1 PAGSSTWTS
10 SVARCSAAAACPAWS
25 CIPPAAPRV
34 RSPSRTWTPPTPSTC
49 GSGCRGGSKTMTTPD
64 PAAPATVVAGHRLH
78 PMSWLF
84 ELIAQL
90 RQFLVPL
97 LALVVFGQGDRSEL
111 WPLAGVAVLVAASLW
126 RYSAFRYQPEA
137 DQLVLRTGLLSRNVR
152 VVPYGRIHNVAVDQT
167 LLHR

>member
-1 PAGSSTWTS
+1 
-10 SVARCSAAAACPAWS
+10 
-25 CIPPAAPRV
+25 
-34 RSPSRTWTPPTPSTC
+34 
-49 GSGCRGGSKTMTTPD
+49 MTTPD

-126 RYSAFRYQPEA
+126 RYFAFRYQPEA
-137 DQLVLRTGLLSRNVR
+137 DQLRSEEHTSELQSRENLVCRLLLEKKN
-152 VVPYGRIHNVAVDQT
+152 H
-167 LLHR
+167 